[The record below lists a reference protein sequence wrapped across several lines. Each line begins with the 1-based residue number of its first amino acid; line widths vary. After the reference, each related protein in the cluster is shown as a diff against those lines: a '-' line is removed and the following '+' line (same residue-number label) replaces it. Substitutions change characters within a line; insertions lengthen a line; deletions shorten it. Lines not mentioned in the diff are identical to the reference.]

1 MSTPDD
7 EQVQVRDGEQARDR
21 SAEER
26 SVTAPTPADVRAKA
40 EGSEEDDDEP
50 EAPGADV
57 RAP

>member
-7 EQVQVRDGEQARDR
+7 EQVQVRDGEQVRDR

-40 EGSEEDDDEP
+40 ESSEEDDDEP
-50 EAPGADV
+50 EAPAADV